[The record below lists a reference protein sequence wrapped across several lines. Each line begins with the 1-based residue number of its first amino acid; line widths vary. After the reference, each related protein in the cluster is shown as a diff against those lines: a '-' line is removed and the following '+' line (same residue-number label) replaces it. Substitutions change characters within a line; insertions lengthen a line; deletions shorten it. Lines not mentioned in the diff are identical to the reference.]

1 MVFSEIFW
9 GSVIVTL
16 SGLLLKII
24 SMSFK
29 SKCSECSFCGISIKR
44 NVDIEEKEHE
54 FDIIHQVKSDKESGS
69 T

>member
-1 MVFSEIFW
+1 
-9 GSVIVTL
+9 
-16 SGLLLKII
+16 
-24 SMSFK
+24 MSFK